1 MGKGGDKF
9 VMGVVVGIV
18 GLVLLCVC
26 CIVAVPMGLFGSLF
40 SSDAHKA
47 ARTFLESSPAVAAEV
62 GPGAKV
68 TQKLQGSMNQNN
80 GTGDADLFFD
90 VKGPQASGVAKVH
103 LTKEKDKEWVITR
116 AELDIAGRVVVLK
129 E

>member
-26 CIVAVPMGLFGSLF
+26 CIVAVPAGLFGSLF
-40 SSDAHKA
+40 SSDAHKT
-47 ARTFLESSPAVAAEV
+47 ARTFLESSPTVTAEV
-62 GPGAKV
+62 GPGPKV
-68 TQKLQGSMNQNN
+68 TQKLQGSLHQENS
-80 GTGDADLFFD
+80 TGDAELYFD
-90 VKGPQASGVAKVH
+90 VKGAKASGVAKVQ

-116 AELDIAGRVVVLK
+116 AELDVAGRVVVLK

>member
-26 CIVAVPMGLFGSLF
+26 CIVAVPAGLFGSLF
-40 SSDAHKA
+40 ASGAHKT
-47 ARTFLESSPAVAAEV
+47 AREYLEKSPAVAAELGTV
-62 GPGAKV
+62 QKV
-68 TQKLQGSMNQNN
+68 SQKLQGSLHENN
-80 GTGDADLFFD
+80 GVGEAEVYFD
-90 VKGPQASGVAKVH
+90 VQGASASGVARVNLSKA
-103 LTKEKDKEWVITR
+103 KDKEWVVDR
-116 AELDIAGRVVVLK
+116 AELDVAGRVVVLK